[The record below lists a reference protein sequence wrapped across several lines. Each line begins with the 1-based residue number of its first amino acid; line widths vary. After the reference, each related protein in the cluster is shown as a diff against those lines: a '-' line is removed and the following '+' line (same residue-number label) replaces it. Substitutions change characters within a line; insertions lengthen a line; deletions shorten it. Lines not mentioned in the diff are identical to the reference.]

1 MSGGGLS
8 RWGGG
13 EERHKGPR
21 PPPIHER
28 PAHDDRQGRQ
38 PDEQRPG
45 IDRVEM
51 GADGVPFPHEIGGDG
66 PHAEAEEVLHLTR
79 EDDERDAAREPD
91 GDRVGDELDRA
102 AQAHDAEDDED
113 HARHHGR
120 GREPFDPVALYDGVD
135 DHHEG
140 PRRPADLDARPA
152 QRRDQEPGDDRREE
166 PALRRDAARDRER
179 DRERQ
184 RHDADDDPRDRVREE
199 LLAGVTLERGDELRN
214 EPVQIPCPVGAGENL
229 TPAAAEAA
237 TQRTSPSRWSS
248 ENAPGPSAATARAA
262 MISTRLYSK
271 PPF

>member
-1 MSGGGLS
+1 
-8 RWGGG
+8 
-13 EERHKGPR
+13 
-21 PPPIHER
+21 
-28 PAHDDRQGRQ
+28 
-38 PDEQRPG
+38 G

-51 GADGVPFPHEIGGDG
+51 GADGVPFPYEIGGDG

-102 AQAHDAEDDED
+102 AQTHDAEDDED
-113 HARHHGR
+113 HTRHHGR
-120 GREPFDPVALYDGVD
+120 RREPFDPVALDDGVD

-140 PRRPADLDARPA
+140 PGGPADLDARPA

-166 PALRRDAARDRER
+166 AALRRDAARDRER

-184 RHDADDDPRDRVREE
+184 RHDADDHPRDRVGEA
-199 LLAGVTLERGDELRN
+199 LLAGVPLQRGDELRN

-229 TPAAAEAA
+229 VGARHAA
-237 TQRTSPSRWSS
+237 TYSPTYRTSPSTWSS

-271 PPF
+271 PPFWTKKPFGPCTLAIATAIVAST